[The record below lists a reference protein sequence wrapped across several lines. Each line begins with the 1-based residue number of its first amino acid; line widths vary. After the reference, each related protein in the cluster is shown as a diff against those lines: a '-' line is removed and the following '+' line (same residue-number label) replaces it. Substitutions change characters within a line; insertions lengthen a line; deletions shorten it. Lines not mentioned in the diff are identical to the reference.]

1 MTLPLLILLSQ
12 KVAEFSCEGRC
23 ILRGFVFSMQGMRG
37 IFAGQSG
44 EELRDKR
51 LKC

>member
-37 IFAGQSG
+37 IFERAPVKNGLG
-44 EELRDKR
+44 YI
-51 LKC
+51 